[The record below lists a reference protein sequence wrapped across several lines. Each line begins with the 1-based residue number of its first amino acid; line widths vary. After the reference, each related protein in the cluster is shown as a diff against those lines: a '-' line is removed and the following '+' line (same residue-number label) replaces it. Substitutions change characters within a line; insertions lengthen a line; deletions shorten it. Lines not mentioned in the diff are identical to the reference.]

1 MPELFHHFVLIHTRR
16 QMTWELPHQNK
27 YRYKKI
33 DIGQDSSACSTTGI
47 LVSCESNCE
56 LNGKAPF
63 KLDLFNAG
71 NGV

>member
-1 MPELFHHFVLIHTRR
+1 
-16 QMTWELPHQNK
+16 MTWELPHQNK